1 MLRIT
6 VHDSQQVLTFQLEGR
21 LAGELVRQLEACWQT
36 SCDRQSKPILRVDLT
51 NVTYI
56 DAVGQECLASLY
68 RQGAEFVAV
77 DCLTKATV
85 AEITRQPLSHE
96 SYSKAEGEGP
106 Q

>member
-21 LAGELVRQLEACWQT
+21 LAGELVRQLEECWQT
-36 SCDRQSKPILRVDLT
+36 CRDRQSKPVLRVDLT

-85 AEITRQPLSHE
+85 AEITRNPRTEGSFPKDE
-96 SYSKAEGEGP
+96 SNL
-106 Q
+106 